1 MKVAVVQQPGRAP
14 DELLDAAL
22 AASGFWSV
30 LQRRRASR
38 RRAKRDLSIAIKP
51 DLDIFAPG
59 DDTGTSPALVEALIE
74 RLRREG
80 YSAVVICDGR
90 NRHDDWLHNRDAMC
104 VPDLVGYRFEAPAGE
119 PYDVSWVDDD
129 PEVVPLAE
137 HDDGGAFVV
146 HGAWARADV
155 RISFAKA
162 KTDDA
167 WGFALAV
174 ANLLGLVSPAS
185 AAARWS
191 ADDRALHLMRRL
203 PPDMAIIDA
212 VVGSHGRAGSRI
224 SNPIATDT
232 IIASPSALLADW
244 IGALKMGADPHA
256 SPLNALSL
264 ERLGLP
270 DSWTLDGDASAW
282 EGWQNPSPIL
292 VQAVRGRARWP
303 ELDAFARAVLQPT
316 DREHFG
322 FRDVVV
328 DQISATVLGQLDRV
342 TDWRVRDWIETLL
355 ASALNVLAASRF
367 AVASS
372 VTKGDVVQSEAP
384 ITLDLD
390 SLAENEF
397 SQTARIVATQERAL
411 DGAAEDARG
420 FRFRTVNGHIHFAAS
435 RLLPIAFDE
444 FVDRVDVSASIRHM
458 NDYVGG
464 SWIVVQPDKRGR
476 ALRQVERNVYLPQP
490 NWTGLFG
497 GDVIDV
503 EKIEQ
508 MAYTRDRHEIRWR
521 TVLSPNGSAESDD
534 GTVVFERTPAG
545 QVQVRIF
552 ARQRFRL
559 PATLA
564 VVHIEQW
571 PRVHREL
578 AADAYAR
585 FFDGT
590 IANFRASFEGRPY
603 RIGKRAR
610 PAGVIAEGSDLR
622 ALLSGAMAI
631 VSRVFGWVP
640 SASGSSSPGNAVE
653 PLFLDEWGFAHFAG
667 ANVPAVVATS
677 GRVNAPL
684 NTALTPL
691 TFLTELGRAVGKDL
705 AASGTALFPAG
716 GALQEAAT

>member
-1 MKVAVVQQPGRAP
+1 MFAA
-14 DELLDAAL
+14 DAA
-22 AASGFWSV
+22 
-30 LQRRRASR
+30 
-38 RRAKRDLSIAIKP
+38 
-51 DLDIFAPG
+51 
-59 DDTGTSPALVEALIE
+59 TGTSPALVEALVA
-74 RLRREG
+74 RLRLQG
-80 YSAVVICDGR
+80 YLNVVICDGR
-90 NRHDDWLHNRDAMC
+90 NRRDDWLHNRDAMC
-104 VPDLVGYRFEAPAGE
+104 VPDLVGYRFEAPPGE
-119 PYDVSWVDDD
+119 PYTVSWVEDD
-129 PEVVPLAE
+129 PELVPLGA
-137 HDDGGAFVV
+137 HDDSGALLV

-162 KTDDA
+162 KTDDG
-167 WGFALAV
+167 WGYALTV
-174 ANLLGLVSPAS
+174 ANLLGLVSPS
-185 AAARWS
+185 SGAARWS
-191 ADDRALHLMRRL
+191 AEDRALHVMRRV
-203 PPDMAIIDA
+203 PPHMAVIDA
-212 VVGSHGRAGSRI
+212 TVGSHGRAGSRI

-244 IGALKMGADPHA
+244 VGALKMGADPHA
-256 SPLNALSL
+256 SPVNALSL

-270 DSWTLDGDASAW
+270 DPWVLDGDASVW
-282 EGWQNPSPIL
+282 DGWHNPSPIL
-292 VQAVRGRARWP
+292 VQAVRDRARWP

-316 DREHFG
+316 DREHFA

-328 DQISATVLGQLDRV
+328 DQISAAVLQQLDRV
-342 TDWRVRDWIETLL
+342 TDSRVRDWIETLL

-372 VTKGDVVQSEAP
+372 VTKGDVIQSEAP
-384 ITLDLD
+384 ITLDVDALGD
-390 SLAENEF
+390 DDF
-397 SQTARIVATQERAL
+397 SHTTRIVGGQERVL

-435 RLLPIAFDE
+435 RLLPIVFDE

-464 SWIVVQPDKRGR
+464 SWIVVQTDKRGR

-534 GTVVFERTPAG
+534 GAVVFERTPAG
-545 QVQVRIF
+545 QVQVRVF

-564 VVHIEQW
+564 AVHIEQW

-578 AADAYAR
+578 AGDAYAR

-610 PAGVIAEGSDLR
+610 TSDVIAEGSDLR
-622 ALLSGAMAI
+622 ALLSGAMAV

-640 SASGSSSPGNAVE
+640 SASAGSSGSGAVQ

-667 ANVPAVVATS
+667 ASVPAVVAAS
-677 GRVNAPL
+677 GRVNAL
-684 NTALTPL
+684 VDSQLTPL

-705 AASGTALFPAG
+705 AGSGTAFFPGG
-716 GALQEAAT
+716 GALRGATS

>member
-1 MKVAVVQQPGRAP
+1 MKVAVVQQPGGAP
-14 DELLDAAL
+14 DELLEAAL
-22 AASGFWSV
+22 TASGFWSL

-51 DLDIFAPG
+51 DLDMFAA
-59 DDTGTSPALVEALIE
+59 DAATGTSPALVETMVA
-74 RLRREG
+74 RLRHEG
-80 YSAVVICDGR
+80 YPNVAICDGR
-90 NRHDDWLHNRDAMC
+90 NRRDDWLHNRDAMC
-104 VPDLVGYRFEAPAGE
+104 VPDLVGYRFEAPPGE
-119 PYDVSWVDDD
+119 PYTVSWVEDD
-129 PEVVPLAE
+129 PEVVPLAAR
-137 HDDGGAFVV
+137 DDSGALLV

-162 KTDDA
+162 KTDDG
-167 WGFALAV
+167 WGYALTV
-174 ANLLGLVSPAS
+174 ANLLGLVSPS
-185 AAARWS
+185 SRAARWS
-191 ADDRALHLMRRL
+191 AEDRALHVMRRV
-203 PPDMAIIDA
+203 PPHMAVIDA
-212 VVGSHGRAGSRI
+212 TVGSHGRAGSRI

-244 IGALKMGADPHA
+244 VGALKMGADPHA
-256 SPLNALSL
+256 SPVNALSL

-270 DSWTLDGDASAW
+270 DPWVLDGDASAW
-282 EGWQNPSPIL
+282 DGWHNPSPIL

-316 DREHFG
+316 DREHFA

-328 DQISATVLGQLDRV
+328 DQISAAVLQQLDRV
-342 TDWRVRDWIETLL
+342 TDSRVRDWIETLL
-355 ASALNVLAASRF
+355 ASALNVVAASRF

-372 VTKGDVVQSEAP
+372 ATKGDVIQSEAP
-384 ITLDLD
+384 ITLDVD
-390 SLAENEF
+390 ALADDEF
-397 SQTARIVATQERAL
+397 SHTTRVVGAQERVL
-411 DGAAEDARG
+411 DGAAEDAHG
-420 FRFRTVNGHIHFAAS
+420 YRFRTVNGHIHFAAS

-464 SWIVVQPDKRGR
+464 SWIVVQTDKRGR

-508 MAYTRDRHEIRWR
+508 MAYARDRHEIRWR

-534 GTVVFERTPAG
+534 GAVVFERTPAG
-545 QVQVRIF
+545 QVQVRVF

-564 VVHIEQW
+564 AVHIEQW

-578 AADAYAR
+578 AGDAYAR

-590 IANFRASFEGRPY
+590 IANFRASFDGRPY

-610 PAGVIAEGSDLR
+610 TTDVIAEGSDLR
-622 ALLSGAMAI
+622 ALFSGAMAI
-631 VSRVFGWVP
+631 VSRALGWVP
-640 SASGSSSPGNAVE
+640 SASAGSSRSSAVQ

-667 ANVPAVVATS
+667 SNVPAVVAAS
-677 GRVNAPL
+677 GRVTAPVDSQ
-684 NTALTPL
+684 LTPL

-705 AASGTALFPAG
+705 AGSGTAFFPDG
-716 GALQEAAT
+716 GALRGATS